1 MGNARLRALYGSLKM
16 WAHLQRQGI
25 AVALPTVGRIVRRT
39 PPSAT
44 RLAGLDRGRLAGT

>member
-1 MGNARLRALYGSLKM
+1 M

-25 AVALPTVGRIVRRT
+25 AVARRTVERIVRRT